1 MEKSDKHLGRGQR
14 KDNGSQIKLWTNKD
28 VEEHHNEEQEEEDEY
43 EGVGTKSS
51 EKTNANTIK
60 ADDADSEKT
69 NITC

>member
-43 EGVGTKSS
+43 EGVGQ
-51 EKTNANTIK
+51 NPANTIK